1 MSSKKII
8 YQKSCGCNKHNSNR
22 YSVSPQKKHSKKQ
35 SKKIIK
41 VYKYKPKCPVLKNNE
56 VNIFLSKHEATK
68 YKNCEIEFEKC
79 PSFKKNSK
87 KQSKCCNCKKICISC
102 AHNKKHNIYRKYSP
116 CSSSSSSSSSS
127 PCSNSSSSS
136 CPNSCSSSNSCSDSS
151 SSDYC
156 SYSSSS
162 YSSSSCSESTS
173 SCSSSSSS
181 SSSSNNNCKPH
192 KCHKPRPRCTIPI
205 NKKPHY
211 RPCNNFC

>member
-1 MSSKKII
+1 MSLKKII
-8 YQKSCGCNKHNSNR
+8 YQKSCGCNKYNSNH

-87 KQSKCCNCKKICISC
+87 KQSKCNNCKKICTNCS
-102 AHNKKHNIYRKYSP
+102 HNKKKCTVYRK
-116 CSSSSSSSSSS
+116 CESSSS
-127 PCSNSSSSS
+127 PCSPSSSSSS
-136 CPNSCSSSNSCSDSS
+136 CHSS

-162 YSSSSCSESTS
+162 YSSSQCESTS
-173 SCSSSSSS
+173 CSDSSSRCSSSSSCNSSSSSS
-181 SSSSNNNCKPH
+181 SSSSCSSNNCKAH
-192 KCHKPRPRCTIPI
+192 KCHRPRPRCTIPI